1 MNQVRPKRRACGSIP
16 HCMNSFA
23 TTCYIAT
30 VGDASRAALAPTS
43 KSTTKNSAATPATI
57 QSLITL
63 CTPCHDCA
71 SRMGKLIISAKDA
84 LGLPF
89 RETETFE

>member
-1 MNQVRPKRRACGSIP
+1 MKTLKFSCSRPYDFSSSSRGREADISAPREPEGAVNQVRPKRRACGSIP

-57 QSLITL
+57 Q
-63 CTPCHDCA
+63 
-71 SRMGKLIISAKDA
+71 R
-84 LGLPF
+84 
-89 RETETFE
+89 RV